1 MKGSTVLSCTSFL
14 PCCPEGALTCMWCGS
29 FHPHSQ
35 LADEF
40 PGLSLEFIK
49 EIWSFVEWWR
59 AKRWDSSV
67 ELGGSRRGESGCPA
81 LCDIPSLLLCV
92 AGERTHGFFR
102 TAVICGTVVV
112 TRVYPHLLNLLI
124 LVDAQVKSRLS
135 SEVLG
140 KQDHLPPIWSR
151 HHSVYLDTV
160 LWHWLK
166 PVGAEAS
173 EF

>member
-14 PCCPEGALTCMWCGS
+14 PCCPEGALTGRWCGS

-92 AGERTHGFFR
+92 A
-102 TAVICGTVVV
+102 
-112 TRVYPHLLNLLI
+112 RVYPHLLNLLI